1 MRQDRRNV
9 VMGAAALAAAAIPIR
24 LLGATTG
31 QGGESLVVQTET
43 GKLRGTRTPEVCS
56 FLGIPYGFAK
66 RFMPPGPAPAW
77 RGVREAVA
85 FGPRAPQFE
94 LPPGAM
100 PASMANLVTFAHES
114 VSEDCLVLNV
124 WTPNADHKKR
134 PVMVWFH
141 GGGFAVG
148 SGQEPDYHGAN
159 LARKNDVVVV
169 TVNHRINVFG
179 FCYLGNIAGPDFA
192 ASGNV
197 GMLDLVQALKW
208 VQVNIGR
215 FGGDAG
221 NVTIFGQSGGG
232 AKVSVML
239 AMPSA
244 KGLFHKAI
252 IMSGPGVRMTERD
265 KAEESTHKLLT
276 ALNLG
281 NADIAKLQ
289 SLPMQDLIKVT
300 GMPLAGAGM
309 GINFSPVV
317 DGVVLPSHPFDPVA
331 PEVSAS
337 IPIIIGHTRDE
348 MAMMMVPE
356 IVANKLS
363 EAELTQRVEGI
374 VKGRSSELVA
384 AYKELRPNATPIQLW
399 ADIVTDHGMGE
410 GTVTLAE
417 RKVKQGRAPL
427 FMYLVTYE
435 VPANDGALRAS
446 HGEDMALVF
455 DNVAGATG
463 LHGTG
468 PRPQQMADM
477 MSRAWVAFARTGNPD
492 HSAIPHWPVYT
503 LEKRETLLFNIPPR
517 IADDPQANERLLW
530 SQAT

>member
-9 VMGAAALAAAAIPIR
+9 VRGMAALAAGGIP
-24 LLGATTG
+24 LKVLGAG
-31 QGGESLVVQTET
+31 SGEGGDPVVVETEA
-43 GKLRGTRTPEVCS
+43 GKLRGVHSAEVSS
-56 FLGIPYGFAK
+56 FLGIPYGSAK

-77 RGVREAVA
+77 SGVREAVA
-85 FGPRAPQFE
+85 FGPRCPQFE
-94 LPPGAM
+94 PPPGAM
-100 PASMANLVTFAHES
+100 PASMINLVTFAHDPM
-114 VSEDCLVLNV
+114 SEDCLVLNV
-124 WTPNADHKKR
+124 WTPKANHKKR

-159 LARKNDVVVV
+159 LARKNEVVVV

-208 VQVNIGR
+208 VRNNIGR

-265 KAEESTHKLLT
+265 KAEESTHKLMTSLG
-276 ALNLG
+276 LG

-289 SLPMQDLIKVT
+289 SLPKQDLIKAT

-331 PEVSAS
+331 PEVSAGV
-337 IPIIIGHTRDE
+337 PIIIGHTRDE

-356 IVANKLS
+356 IVSNKLTD
-363 EAELTQRVEGI
+363 AELTQRVEGLA
-374 VKGRSSELVA
+374 KGRSAELVA
-384 AYKELRPNATPIQLW
+384 AYKELRPSATPIQIW

-435 VPANDGALRAS
+435 VPANNGALRAS

-477 MSRAWVAFARTGNPD
+477 MSRAWAAFARTGNPD
-492 HSAIPHWPVYT
+492 HGGIPHWPVYT

-517 IADDPQANERLLW
+517 VADDPQAKERMLW
-530 SQAT
+530 PSGA

>member
-1 MRQDRRNV
+1 M
-9 VMGAAALAAAAIPIR
+9 MKGAAALAALAIPMR
-24 LLGATTG
+24 LLHAAAMGE
-31 QGGESLVVQTET
+31 GGEPVVVEIET
-43 GKLRGTRTPEVCS
+43 GKLRGRRMPEVSS
-56 FLGIPYGFAK
+56 FLGIPYGSAT
-66 RFMPPGPAPAW
+66 RFMPPGAAAPW
-77 RGVREAVA
+77 SGVREAVA

-94 LPPGAM
+94 APPGAI
-100 PASMANLVTFAHES
+100 PPSMASLVTFAHEPI
-114 VSEDCLVLNV
+114 SEDCLVLNV
-124 WTPNADHKKR
+124 WTPKADANKR

-179 FCYLGNIAGPDFA
+179 FCYLAHIGGPSFE
-192 ASGNV
+192 ASGDV
-197 GMLDLVQALKW
+197 GMMDLVQALTW
-208 VQVNIGR
+208 VKGNIGR

-232 AKVSVML
+232 SKVSAML

-265 KAEESTHKLLT
+265 KAEESTNKLMA
-276 ALNLG
+276 ALGLG
-281 NADIAKLQ
+281 RTDVEKLRA
-289 SLPMQDLIKVT
+289 LPMQDLIKAT
-300 GMPLAGAGM
+300 GMPLAGPGM

-331 PEVSAS
+331 PEVSATV
-337 IPIIIGHTRDE
+337 PIIIGHTRDE

-356 IVANKLS
+356 ILDNKLT
-363 EAELTQRVEGI
+363 EPELAQRVEGI
-374 VKGRSSELVA
+374 AKGRSTQLIA
-384 AYKELRPNATPIQLW
+384 AYQELRPNATLIQIW
-399 ADIVTDHGMGE
+399 ADIMTDHGMGE
-410 GTVTLAE
+410 GTVTIAE

-435 VPANDGALRAS
+435 VPAHNGALRAS

-455 DNVAGATG
+455 DNVAGAAG

-477 MSRAWVAFARTGNPD
+477 MSRAWVAFARTGKPD
-492 HSAIPHWPVYT
+492 HRGIPAWPVYT
-503 LEKRETLLFNIPPR
+503 LEKRETMLFNIPPR
-517 IADDPQANERLLW
+517 VADDPQAKERALW
-530 SQAT
+530 SQA